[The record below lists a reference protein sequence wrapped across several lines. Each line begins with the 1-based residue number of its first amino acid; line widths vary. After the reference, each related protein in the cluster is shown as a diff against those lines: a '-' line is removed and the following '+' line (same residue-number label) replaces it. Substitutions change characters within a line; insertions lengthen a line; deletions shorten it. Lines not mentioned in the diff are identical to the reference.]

1 MIEPARMRAPAPIRA
16 SPETPGRPEG
26 YPSRTPG
33 STMAPAPRCTSAAP
47 GRSHFNG
54 RSSRAH
60 RRLDRHESP
69 DDAEA
74 EARLRERRPA
84 AHDRLD
90 EFLAL
95 VLQRLARLDLRADDV
110 AVADEQPEF
119 AVRIGDRLADRDA
132 ALEDA
137 DALDVVQVV
146 EHDAAPAAHGDD
158 LPHFVRVRPADVNVA
173 DDVVVVAERRERD
186 VVPLGAQH

>member
-84 AHDRLD
+84 ARDRLD

-95 VLQRLARLDLRADDV
+95 VLQRLAPPDLPAGDGAR
-110 AVADEQPEF
+110 ADEQPEF
-119 AVRIGDRLADRDA
+119 AVRNRDRLRGRDA
-132 ALEDA
+132 ALESPR
-137 DALDVVQVV
+137 ALGLGQGRGP
-146 EHDAAPAAHGDD
+146 EAAA
-158 LPHFVRVRPADVNVA
+158 
-173 DDVVVVAERRERD
+173 
-186 VVPLGAQH
+186 